1 MDFSTPPNEQ
11 AYYLQV
17 WQLVHQVPV
26 GQVATYGQIANLVP
40 TPEGVDPKD
49 YKAYGSRWVGNAMAA
64 CPADVP
70 WQRIINSQG
79 KISQRPGATQ
89 QRQLLEQE
97 GIEFVKD
104 KIDLKQYQWR
114 DPSMPDEARQARL
127 F

>member
-1 MDFSTPPNEQ
+1 MDFSTPPNQQ

-26 GQVATYGQIANLVP
+26 GQVATYGQIANLIP
-40 TPEGVDPKD
+40 TPEGIDPKD

-89 QRQLLEQE
+89 QRQLLEAE
-97 GIEFVKD
+97 GVEFVKD

-114 DPSMPDEARQARL
+114 DPSMPDEPRQARL

>member
-1 MDFSTPPNEQ
+1 MDFSTPPNQQ

-26 GQVATYGQIANLVP
+26 GQVATYGQIANLIPV
-40 TPEGVDPKD
+40 PEGIDPKD

-79 KISQRPGATQ
+79 KISQRPGAAQ
-89 QRQLLEQE
+89 QRQLLEAE
-97 GIEFVKD
+97 GVEFIKD

-114 DPSMPDEARQARL
+114 DPSMPDEPRQARL